1 MDKDALIVGGF
12 VFPSY
17 KEAQNA
23 IKEQKNIESIRQKM
37 PMSDRNAV
45 YKIYTKLIESNMFH
59 TMVGYSFLYELRSKL
74 IFEFGYDE
82 SELQNV
88 ILPKQMDYD
97 IVTKKNK
104 EILDEKVSRLLVIKK
119 RMSIVIAALLVM
131 IVAMFVI
138 AVINPN
144 AHYVD
149 VENKVLNRYA
159 SWEEELD
166 LREQEIKAKEA
177 ELNIDS
183 GK

>member
-1 MDKDALIVGGF
+1 MDKSALIVGGF

-23 IKEQKNIESIRQKM
+23 IKEQKNIEIIRQRT
-37 PMSDRNAV
+37 PMTDGKSV
-45 YKIYTKLIESNMFH
+45 YKVYTKLVEGDMFH

-74 IFEFGYDE
+74 IFEFQY
-82 SELQNV
+82 SEEELLNV
-88 ILPKQMDYD
+88 TLPKQMDYD
-97 IVTKKNK
+97 VVTKKNK
-104 EILDEKVSRLLVIKK
+104 DVMDAKISRLMVVKK
-119 RMSIVIAALLVM
+119 RMQIVIFALVVM

-144 AHYVD
+144 AHYID

-166 LREQEIKAKEA
+166 LREQAVKDKEA
-177 ELNIDS
+177 ELGIDYQE
-183 GK
+183 